1 MAIKTIALCFTDAA
15 QAETLIRAGAA
26 LAREKGAHLL
36 GLHVMPDPQIYP
48 AVSSHMTGEVLSQ
61 LRDRQRDAAR
71 EVQAVF
77 DARVAAEGVAGEWRC
92 LGAKYIT
99 PAERMVESVRVA
111 DMVMVG
117 RPDGDCTGHG
127 EAEIIRASGRPVL
140 VIPPGWEPA
149 PLGRAAVIGWSET
162 REAARAAHDAVDLLE
177 KGAEVTLLGVAKL
190 PDRDA
195 HHYPA
200 QDMATMLSRH
210 GLRARVVHREAG
222 SSKISEILEREAFQ
236 TGAGLIVTGAFG
248 HSRAYDFVLG
258 TVTWSLLR
266 NARRPVLF
274 SK

>member
-1 MAIKTIALCFTDAA
+1 MTIRTIALCFTDATR
-15 QAETLIRAGAA
+15 AETLARAGAA

-36 GLHVMPDPQIYP
+36 GLYVMPDPQIYP
-48 AVSSHMTGEVLSQ
+48 AVSLHMTGEILSQ
-61 LRDRQRDAAR
+61 IRDRQRDTAR

-77 DARVAAEGVAGEWRC
+77 EARVAAEGVAGEWRG
-92 LGAKYIT
+92 LEAKYIT
-99 PAERMVESVRVA
+99 PAERMVESVRAA
-111 DMVMVG
+111 DLVMLERPEGDRTG
-117 RPDGDCTGHG
+117 RG
-127 EAEIIRASGRPVL
+127 EEEIIRASGRPVL
-140 VIPPGWEPA
+140 MIPPGWEPA
-149 PLGRAAVIGWSET
+149 PLGRSAVIGWSET
-162 REAARAAHDAVDLLE
+162 REAARAAHDAIDLLDE
-177 KGAEVTLLGVAKL
+177 GAEVTLLSVAML

-210 GLRARVVHREAG
+210 GLSATVVHRDAG
-222 SSKISEILEREAFQ
+222 SSKISEILEREAFR

-266 NARRPVLF
+266 GAKRPVLF